1 MRISDWSSDVRSS
14 DLGPLVADRTRR
26 VAIGFGAG
34 DHVFDALGCTGDFVR
49 QPVTV
54 RRFEQGQDA
63 DAALFHT
70 RSRLDQAQS
79 IVALSEVV
87 IFADIGQH
95 HPTEFLL
102 NNRFHN
108 VAQTVSV
115 APHSWHRPLLLLTLY
130 S

>member
-63 DAALFHT
+63 DRSEERRVGKECVTCRSRWSPYHYKKKNETHESDISTTIT
-70 RSRLDQAQS
+70 RSS
-79 IVALSEVV
+79 
-87 IFADIGQH
+87 
-95 HPTEFLL
+95 
-102 NNRFHN
+102 HN
-108 VAQTVSV
+108 KRTQEQ
-115 APHSWHRPLLLLTLY
+115 L
-130 S
+130 